1 VASSVSTTST
11 ALPQSTR
18 AASTDTA
25 LGILAAISLC
35 HCLNDLMQSVLPAVY
50 PILKDRYVLT
60 FSQVGLIT
68 FANQATASLL
78 QPVVGTFTDAKP
90 KPYSLPI
97 GMAFTLAG
105 LLLLS
110 VAPAFGVILVA
121 VALVG
126 IGSSIFHPES
136 SRVARLAS
144 GGRHGFAQSFFQ
156 VGGNA
161 GAATG
166 PLLAA
171 FIVLPHGQRSIA
183 WFSLAAL
190 VGIGLLS
197 RVSHWYQGHLPTTK
211 RVVRTS
217 LLEAIPSWRVRG
229 ALAVLVL
236 LVFSKNVYLASMSS
250 YYQFYLIDK
259 FHLTVRTAQLHL
271 FVFLASV
278 AAGTFIGGP
287 VGDRIGRK
295 YVIWVSILGVLP
307 FTVMLPHANLFWTEI
322 LSVIIKLVLASAFSA
337 IVVFAQELVPG
348 RIGTIAGLFFGFA
361 FGAGGLGAAALGKL
375 ADVTSIGTV
384 YQVCA
389 FLPAIG
395 LLTWF
400 LPDTHVGRVLSD
412 PASEVRRQKTEGRR

>member
-11 ALPQSTR
+11 AIPQR
-18 AASTDTA
+18 PASTDTA
-25 LGILAAISLC
+25 IGVLAAISLC

-50 PILKDRYVLT
+50 PILKNLYQLD
-60 FSQVGLIT
+60 FGQVGMIT

-78 QPVVGTFTDAKP
+78 QPVVGTFTDARP

-110 VAPAFGVILVA
+110 VAPAFVVILAA

-161 GAATG
+161 GAAAG

-183 WFSLAAL
+183 WFGLTAL
-190 VGIGLLS
+190 IAMAILT
-197 RVSHWYQGHLPTTK
+197 RVSGWYKSHLPATK

-217 LLEAIPSWRVRG
+217 LLEAIPSTRVRW
-229 ALAVLVL
+229 ALVVLVL

-250 YYQFYLIDK
+250 YYTFYLIDK
-259 FHLTVRTAQLHL
+259 FHLSVRAAQLHL

-307 FTVMLPHANLFWTEI
+307 FTLLLPHANLFWTEV
-322 LSVIIKLVLASAFSA
+322 LSIVIGLVLASAFSA

-348 RIGTIAGLFFGFA
+348 RVGTIAGVFFGFA
-361 FGAGGLGAAALGKL
+361 FGAGGLGAALLGQL
-375 ADVTSIGTV
+375 ADATSIRTV
-384 YQVCA
+384 YQVCS

-395 LLTWF
+395 LLTFF
-400 LPDTHVGRVLSD
+400 LPDTHGKNAIPS
-412 PASEVRRQKTEGRR
+412 T

>member
-1 VASSVSTTST
+1 
-11 ALPQSTR
+11 
-18 AASTDTA
+18 
-25 LGILAAISLC
+25 
-35 HCLNDLMQSVLPAVY
+35 MQSVLPAVY
-50 PILKDRYVLT
+50 PILKNLYQLD
-60 FSQVGLIT
+60 FGQVGLIT

-78 QPVVGTFTDAKP
+78 QPVVGTFTDSKP

-110 VAPAFGVILVA
+110 VAPAFVVILVA

-183 WFSLAAL
+183 WFGLTAL
-190 VGIGLLS
+190 VAMAILT
-197 RVSHWYQGHLPTTK
+197 RVSGWYKNHLPTTK
-211 RVVRTS
+211 RVARTS
-217 LLEAIPSWRVRG
+217 LLQAIPSTRVRW
-229 ALAVLVL
+229 ALVILVL

-250 YYQFYLIDK
+250 YYTFYLIDK
-259 FHLTVRTAQLHL
+259 FHLSVRAAQLHL

-307 FTVMLPHANLFWTEI
+307 FTLMLPHANLFWTEV
-322 LSVIIKLVLASAFSA
+322 LSVIIGLVLASAFSA

-348 RIGTIAGLFFGFA
+348 RVGTIAGVFFGFA
-361 FGAGGLGAAALGKL
+361 FGAGGLGAALLGQL
-375 ADVTSIGTV
+375 ADATSIRTV

-400 LPDTHVGRVLSD
+400 LP
-412 PASEVRRQKTEGRR
+412 EGRE